1 MRQTSKRARRSRLLM
16 IFILV
21 LLIALVL
28 WGLAALADR
37 LLHYGANAT
46 VSAKDADQPAPSPRR
61 RRRRTTP
68 RKIHTI
74 PPAST
79 ATANFSAMRA
89 AP

>member
-46 VSAKDADQPAPSPRR
+46 VSAKDARPAQRHHPDAGDGGRHPEKYIRSRLLLPRR
-61 RRRRTTP
+61 RISP
-68 RKIHTI
+68 L
-74 PPAST
+74 
-79 ATANFSAMRA
+79 
-89 AP
+89 